1 MAYYKNTKVV
11 AQEVGLP
18 VSGTILVKPGYYVAG
33 AYFAQYATAGILT
46 EETDGDTITALDAG
60 DLDAYIVYNQPATA
74 GASTVGT
81 TSIIDGTIA
90 AADIASN
97 AVTTAKINALAVTTA
112 KIAADA
118 VDGTKIAD
126 DSIDSEHIAAD
137 SLDTEHY
144 APLSVDA
151 AALAADAVTTA
162 KILDANVTTAKIA
175 DLNVTT
181 GKLAAGAVTPLKGN
195 FLTTAPA
202 SASATGVAG
211 EIRFA
216 AGFIYICTATDTW
229 ERVATATW

>member
-11 AQEVGLP
+11 SQEVGLP
-18 VSGTILVKPGYYVAG
+18 VSSTILVKPGYYVAG
-33 AYFAQYATAGILT
+33 AYFAQYATALILT

-60 DLDAYIVYNQPATA
+60 DLDAYIVYSQPASA
-74 GASTVGT
+74 GVSTVGT
-81 TSIIDGTIA
+81 SSIIDGTIA

-97 AVTTAKINALAVTTA
+97 AVTTAKILDANVTTGKIADLAVTTG
-112 KIAADA
+112 KLAADA
-118 VDGTKIAD
+118 VDGTKLAD
-126 DSIDSEHIAAD
+126 DAVDSEHIANGA
-137 SLDTEHY
+137 LDTAHY
-144 APLSVDA
+144 AALSVDA

-162 KILDANVTTAKIA
+162 KILD
-175 DLNVTT
+175 LNVTT
-181 GKLAAGAVTPLKGN
+181 GKLAAGAVTSLKGN

-202 SASATGVAG
+202 SAAATGVAG